1 MSRSNTTLTIFRIQ
15 ASLRLNLE
23 RVLVCTDLK
32 DLGLNGSKTL
42 SCHWW
47 RLTQIKTMEDGK
59 SFGAEKQGKPCRKLM
74 NKFSSLSTSV
84 LLALL
89 TSSFSAAAYA
99 DGNDSLSRVP
109 QRSNHDTMDRQQ
121 FAGTNLPNRRTE
133 EDTLVEESLNVSGQD
148 DTAVTAAI
156 KPWTAD
162 EIYNDGALPVVSI
175 NGEHATLLANNVNHL
190 SSVNGSS
197 ADAILS
203 ATADLL
209 HQAQAEEEEEQ
220 VATSSTSTATAV
232 ATDSNVSGAEDNTAV
247 APANT
252 TEDAPVAA
260 LSSDLV
266 QSQSDSAP
274 NVGHTPLSMTRTFH
288 SLQLNLGQ
296 NPQTLPA
303 GEPSQLDVAFEHP
316 SDFKESFIVAGDTT
330 VLSYS
335 NEQGSFAISFKLRP
349 LDLIELQQL
358 NFTQFKDRL
367 TARFSDK
374 SNMLY
379 GEYTLLHAYANAKEA
394 LEAHAIHN
402 AQPVTSADSGNSNSG
417 SASSL
422 VALPVGPNDLYMDL
436 SFSAFLKKSQDGI
449 LPDMQNFFYERNILN
464 RGYLATLSCEFRGTQ
479 AQASMIRYQFETFS
493 PLCDRI
499 LKSYSFTFKAPAFK

>member
-1 MSRSNTTLTIFRIQ
+1 
-15 ASLRLNLE
+15 
-23 RVLVCTDLK
+23 
-32 DLGLNGSKTL
+32 
-42 SCHWW
+42 
-47 RLTQIKTMEDGK
+47 MEDGK

-121 FAGTNLPNRRTE
+121 FAGTNLSNRRSE
-133 EDTLVEESLNVSGQD
+133 EESLSVEESLYDTAVNVSGQT
-148 DTAVTAAI
+148 TAT

-175 NGEHATLLANNVNHL
+175 NGEHATLLANNVNHHN
-190 SSVNGSS
+190 SVNGSS

-220 VATSSTSTATAV
+220 VDTSSTATAV
-232 ATDSNVSGAEDNTAV
+232 ANDSNVSGAEDNTAV
-247 APANT
+247 DPANT

-296 NPQTLPA
+296 DPQTLPA

-402 AQPVTSADSGNSNSG
+402 AQPVTSAADAGTSGNSNSG

-499 LKSYSFTFKAPAFK
+499 LKSYSFTFKTPASK

>member
-42 SCHWW
+42 SCYWW
-47 RLTQIKTMEDGK
+47 RLTLIKTMEDGK

-121 FAGTNLPNRRTE
+121 FAGTNLSNRRSE
-133 EDTLVEESLNVSGQD
+133 EESLSVEESLD
-148 DTAVTAAI
+148 DTAVNVSAQTTTT

-175 NGEHATLLANNVNHL
+175 NGEHATLLANNVNHHN
-190 SSVNGSS
+190 SVNGSS
-197 ADAILS
+197 SDAILS

-220 VATSSTSTATAV
+220 VATSSTSTATV
-232 ATDSNVSGAEDNTAV
+232 TATEAEDNTAV
-247 APANT
+247 EPANA

-260 LSSDLV
+260 LSADLV

-296 NPQTLPA
+296 DPQTLPA

-402 AQPVTSADSGNSNSG
+402 AQPATSADSGNSNSG
-417 SASSL
+417 SNSSL

-499 LKSYSFTFKAPAFK
+499 LKSYSFTFKAPASK